1 MSLEEKANNKNL
13 DFKIAL
19 DGPSAS
25 GKGLIGSML
34 ADEFNLK
41 YVQSSIVYR
50 GLAYVCIEDGIAPD
64 NMEAVIRAAENE
76 DIISRVKG
84 VDLNVELIGDFASK
98 ISTISSVRTSLTKYL
113 TSLVSDTPRIIM
125 EGRDIGTVVAP
136 NADVKIFISADVEV
150 RAMRRYKQLQLE
162 GKDCILGDVLDLLKK
177 RDVRDSNRSAA
188 PLKAAD
194 GALVIDTSKLEP
206 SEVIL
211 KIKEFIYK

>member
-25 GKGLIGSML
+25 GKGLIGNML
-34 ADEFNLK
+34 AEEFGLK

-50 GLAYVCIEDGIAPD
+50 GLAYVCMEDAIDAD
-64 NMEAVIRAAENE
+64 NIEAVMRAAKNE

-98 ISTISSVRTSLTKYL
+98 ISTINSVRTSLTKYL
-113 TSLVSDTPRIIM
+113 SSLMIDTPRIIM

-136 NADVKIFISADVEV
+136 DADVKIFISADVEV

-162 GKDCILGDVLDLLKK
+162 GKDCILGDVLDLLKE
-177 RDVRDSNRSAA
+177 RDARDSNRSAA

-194 GALVIDTSKLEP
+194 DALVIDTSKLEP

>member
-1 MSLEEKANNKNL
+1 MSLIEKANNKNL

-34 ADEFNLK
+34 AKEYSLK

-50 GLAYVCIEDGIAPD
+50 GLAFVCIEDGIDSD
-64 NMEAVIRAAENE
+64 NIDAVIHAAEHE

-84 VDLNVELIGDFASK
+84 VDLNTELIGDIASK
-98 ISTISSVRTSLTKYL
+98 ISSIAMVRSTLTKYL
-113 TSLVSDTPRIIM
+113 INLMNNTPRIVM

-136 NADVKIFISADVEV
+136 DADVKIFISADVQV
-150 RAMRRYKQLQLE
+150 RAIRRYKQLQSE
-162 GKDCILGDVLDLLKK
+162 GKDCILDDVLDLLKK
-177 RDVRDSNRSAA
+177 RDARDSNRNIA

-194 GALVIDTSKLEP
+194 DALVIDTSNLNP
-206 SEVIL
+206 SEVMS
-211 KIKEFIYK
+211 KIKEFIYR

>member
-13 DFKIAL
+13 GFKIAL

-34 ADEFNLK
+34 AKEFDLK

-50 GLAYVCIEDGIAPD
+50 GLASVCIEEGVDPGDI
-64 NMEAVIRAAENE
+64 EAVIITAENE
-76 DIISRVKG
+76 DIISRTKG
-84 VDLNVELIGDFASK
+84 VDLNVELIGDVASK
-98 ISTISSVRTSLTKYL
+98 ISTIGRVRTSLTKYL
-113 TSLVSDTPRIIM
+113 TNLMSDTTRIIM

-136 NADVKIFISADVEV
+136 DADVKIFISADVEV

-177 RDVRDSNRSAA
+177 RDARDSNRSAA
-188 PLKAAD
+188 PLKSAD
-194 GALVIDTSKLEP
+194 DALVIDTSNLEP
-206 SEVIL
+206 SEVVL

>member
-1 MSLEEKANNKNL
+1 MNLTEKANNKNL

-34 ADEFNLK
+34 AKEFSLK

-50 GLAYVCIEDGIAPD
+50 GLAFVCIEDGIDPD
-64 NMEAVIRAAENE
+64 NIDAVMHASENE
-76 DIISRVKG
+76 DVISRVKG
-84 VDLNVELIGDFASK
+84 IDLNTELIGDIASK
-98 ISTISSVRTSLTKYL
+98 ISTIPGVRANLTKYL
-113 TSLVSDTPRIIM
+113 INLMNNTPRIVM

-136 NADVKIFISADVEV
+136 DADVKIFISADVQV
-150 RAMRRYKQLQLE
+150 RAMRRYKQLQSE
-162 GKDCILGDVLDLLKK
+162 GKDCILDDVLDLLKK
-177 RDVRDSNRSAA
+177 RDARDSNRNVA

-194 GALVIDTSKLEP
+194 DALVIDTRELNP

-211 KIKEFIYK
+211 KIKEFIYR

>member
-34 ADEFNLK
+34 AEKFGLK

-50 GLAYVCIEDGIAPD
+50 GLAYVCIEDGIDSD
-64 NMEAVIRAAENE
+64 NIEAVIRAAENE

-84 VDLNVELIGDFASK
+84 ADLNVELIGDFASK

-113 TSLVSDTPRIIM
+113 TGLISDTPRIIM

-136 NADVKIFISADVEV
+136 DADVKIFISADVEV

-177 RDVRDSNRSAA
+177 RDARDSNRSAA

-194 GALVIDTSKLEP
+194 DALVIDTSKLEP

>member
-1 MSLEEKANNKNL
+1 MNLIEKANNKNL

-34 ADEFNLK
+34 AKEFSLK

-50 GLAYVCIEDGIAPD
+50 GLAFVCIEDGIDPD
-64 NMEAVIRAAENE
+64 NIDAVMQASENE
-76 DIISRVKG
+76 DVISRIKG
-84 VDLNVELIGDFASK
+84 VDLNTELIGDIASK
-98 ISTISSVRTSLTKYL
+98 ISTIPGVRANLTKYL
-113 TSLVSDTPRIIM
+113 INLMNNTPRIVM

-136 NADVKIFISADVEV
+136 DADVKIFISADVQV
-150 RAMRRYKQLQLE
+150 RAMRRYKQLQSE
-162 GKDCILGDVLDLLKK
+162 GKDCILDDVLDLLKK
-177 RDVRDSNRSAA
+177 RDARDSNRNVA

-194 GALVIDTSKLEP
+194 DALVIDTSELNP

-211 KIKEFIYK
+211 KIKEFIYR

>member
-25 GKGLIGSML
+25 GKGLIGNML
-34 ADEFNLK
+34 AEEFGLK

-50 GLAYVCIEDGIAPD
+50 GLAYVCMEDAIDADNIED
-64 NMEAVIRAAENE
+64 VIRAAKNE

-98 ISTISSVRTSLTKYL
+98 ISTINSVRTSLTKYL
-113 TSLVSDTPRIIM
+113 SSLMIDTPRIIM

-136 NADVKIFISADVEV
+136 DADAKIFISADVEV

-177 RDVRDSNRSAA
+177 RDARDSNRNAA

-194 GALVIDTSKLEP
+194 DALVIDTSKLEP

>member
-25 GKGLIGSML
+25 GKGLIGNML
-34 ADEFNLK
+34 AEEFDLK

-50 GLAYVCIEDGIAPD
+50 GLAYICIEDSIAPD
-64 NMEAVIRAAENE
+64 NIEAVIRAAKNE

-98 ISTISSVRTSLTKYL
+98 ISTINSVRTSLTKYL
-113 TSLVSDTPRIIM
+113 SSLMIDTPRIIM

-136 NADVKIFISADVEV
+136 DADVKIFISADVEV

-177 RDVRDSNRSAA
+177 RDARDSNRSAA

-194 GALVIDTSKLEP
+194 DALVIDTSKLEP

-211 KIKEFIYK
+211 KIKEFIYR

>member
-1 MSLEEKANNKNL
+1 MNLTEKANNKNL

-34 ADEFNLK
+34 AKEFLLK
-41 YVQSSIVYR
+41 YVQSSIIYR
-50 GLAYVCIEDGIAPD
+50 GLAFVCIEDDINLDDIDAIIHTSGH
-64 NMEAVIRAAENE
+64 E

-84 VDLNVELIGDFASK
+84 VDLNTELIGDVASK
-98 ISTISSVRTSLTKYL
+98 ISTIAEVRSNLTKYL
-113 TSLVSDTPRIIM
+113 TNVMNNTSRIIM

-136 NADVKIFISADVEV
+136 DADVKIFITADVQV
-150 RAMRRYKQLQLE
+150 RAMRRYKQLQSE
-162 GKDCILGDVLDLLKK
+162 GKKCILDDVLDLLKK
-177 RDVRDSNRSAA
+177 RDARDSNRNVA

-194 GALVIDTSKLEP
+194 DALVIDTSALSP

-211 KIKEFIYK
+211 KIKEFIYR